1 MDGSSTLGRCWD
13 VSPGGEVGFAACGW
27 SCEHGHS
34 LRDLGDCLGDCL
46 EVRLFKARVY
56 ESTQEVGWSQGM
68 LLKKIHLRS
77 FKIGALESFSS
88 WNATH
93 QVVQPLPSNH
103 GICCP
108 AAQRASIFGGSVSW
122 APNGNLWNGSI
133 QVHPCFANGIGRL
146 GWTHPSIGSTIIAGK
161 RMSNGHNYCNTNLVL
176 LRLGLSEV
184 AQNLHNR

>member
-1 MDGSSTLGRCWD
+1 MALQHWD
-13 VSPGGEVGFAACGW
+13 DVETFRQEVKSGLLQVDDPVNTGIPSETWAIAWAIAWRSGFLKPG
-27 SCEHGHS
+27 
-34 LRDLGDCLGDCL
+34 
-46 EVRLFKARVY
+46 
-56 ESTQEVGWSQGM
+56 STQEVGWSQGM